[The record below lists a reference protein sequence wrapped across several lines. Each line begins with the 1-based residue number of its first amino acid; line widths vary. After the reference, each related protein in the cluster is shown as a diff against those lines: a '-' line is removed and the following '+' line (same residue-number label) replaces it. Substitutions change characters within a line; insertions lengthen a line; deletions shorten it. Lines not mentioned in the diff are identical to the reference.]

1 MNAELYIHGP
11 RHAIYG
17 KRDEDAYFQGF
28 DNSKLKD
35 DIRFTVEVRKNENKL
50 YTYYNYLRY
59 ANVTDIA
66 GRTGAYIGL
75 TLRLD
80 AYYANLNVVYTIL
93 NNIFSK
99 SVVGTLIRKTSTG
112 YQYNVDN
119 FEHSKTEILEKIEKP
134 FGTILANI
142 LSLHEVY
149 LLDANFINPNILSQ
163 GKYIVKGIDDTKD
176 LKKRLTEIKSI
187 GKIVFSSLQPI
198 EQLQIVI
205 DQCEREKQKFA
216 ESKQGEIAELEKI
229 ISSTRAELA
238 NSQSQVSQ
246 LNSEVKKL
254 TDELSNLKQEIQSFE
269 EEKNNL
275 DKLKEEKKELEKQNK
290 QLYSEQEENQ
300 KKLRSQEQNLV
311 LLNNKLTTL
320 QADNEDL
327 KKEIKDKDK
336 QISSLKNKI
345 LAFEKSING
354 DNALEER
361 CDNLTSK
368 WNRWIKETSK
378 WKKWIG
384 FVVAFFLGAIIFS
397 MLGFYQ
403 GKSMSNKADEKSKSQ
418 TQLQEIGQNVQ
429 KMTKFPNEL
438 TERLFPGK
446 KPDEILV
453 ISDNMFYVGETYT
466 ISCEALLDDCH
477 WEVSPHVSIIDS
489 TQSELKVTAV
499 NEGMAKIQLYM
510 SDTIVAQRLMKFKI
524 K

>member
-17 KRDEDAYFQGF
+17 KRDEDSYFQGF
-28 DNSKLKD
+28 DNSKIKD

-59 ANVTDIA
+59 SNVTDIA

-80 AYYANLNVVYTIL
+80 AYYANLNVVYTLL

-99 SVVGTLIRKTSTG
+99 SVVGTLIRQTSTG

-142 LSLHEVY
+142 LSLQEVY
-149 LLDANFINPNILSQ
+149 PLDANFINPNILSQ

-176 LKKRLTEIKSI
+176 LKKRLAEIKSI

-216 ESKQGEIAELEKI
+216 ESKQGEITNLEKT
-229 ISSTRAELA
+229 ISLTRSELA

-246 LNSEVKKL
+246 LNSEVKNL
-254 TDELSNLKQEIQSFE
+254 TDELSNLKHEIQSFE

-275 DKLKEEKKELEKQNK
+275 DKLKEEKKDLEKQNK
-290 QLYSEQEENQ
+290 QLRSNIDDIQ
-300 KKLRSQEQNLV
+300 KKLKSQEQDAKS
-311 LLNNKLTTL
+311 LNNKVTTL
-320 QADNEDL
+320 QTDKEDL
-327 KKEIKDKDK
+327 NKKIKEQDK
-336 QISSLKNKI
+336 QITSLKNKI
-345 LAFEKSING
+345 S
-354 DNALEER
+354 ALENNINSDSASEEG
-361 CDNLTSK
+361 CYT
-368 WNRWIKETSK
+368 ETSK

-384 FVVAFFLGAIIFS
+384 YVIAFFCGAILFS
-397 MLGFYQ
+397 VLGLYL
-403 GKSMSNKADEKSKSQ
+403 GKSMSNKADEKSSVQ
-418 TQLQEIGQNVQ
+418 TQSMEIDKKVQ
-429 KMTKFPNEL
+429 KVTKFPNEL

-446 KPDEILV
+446 TQDEIL
-453 ISDNMFYVGETYT
+453 IIFENEFYVGETYS
-466 ISCEALLDDCH
+466 ILCEALLDDCH
-477 WEVSPHVSIIDS
+477 WEVSHVSIVDS
-489 TQSELKVTAV
+489 TQSELTVKAV
-499 NEGMAKIQLYM
+499 NEGTAKIQLYM
-510 SDTIVAQRLMKFKI
+510 SDTLVAQRLMNFKI